1 MVILYNE
8 TVKFPK
14 AALEQIFDQNNTVY
28 NLINFQFVYLM
39 FEPTDIFFPLSC
51 VQGTTAILKNNDQID
66 TVYILLK
73 RYIYIV

>member
-28 NLINFQFVYLM
+28 NLINFQFVYLCLNQL
-39 FEPTDIFFPLSC
+39 ILFFPLSWGK
-51 VQGTTAILKNNDQID
+51 GTTAILKDNDQRD
-66 TVYILLK
+66 TVNTLLK

>member
-39 FEPTDIFFPLSC
+39 FEPTDIFFPLSW
-51 VQGTTAILKNNDQID
+51 VQGTTAILKNNDQRD

-73 RYIYIV
+73 KIFKT